1 MDIARGAFGD
11 VGGGTKPIDQL
22 LAQQQVRILPDAFPL
37 AGSFRLARRGDGQG
51 FRNHLGVSKM
61 LVLSRKKDGVV
72 RIGDDI
78 QVYVIEIRGDKVRLG
93 FTAPPG
99 VSIHREEIYNKI
111 KESTTE
117 DCTLAV
123 AIAGVISRAKAG
135 DA

>member
-1 MDIARGAFGD
+1 
-11 VGGGTKPIDQL
+11 
-22 LAQQQVRILPDAFPL
+22 
-37 AGSFRLARRGDGQG
+37 
-51 FRNHLGVSKM
+51 M

-111 KESTTE
+111 KESNAE
-117 DCTLAV
+117 DCSLAI
-123 AIAGVISRAKAG
+123 AIAGVISRAKEG
-135 DA
+135 GV